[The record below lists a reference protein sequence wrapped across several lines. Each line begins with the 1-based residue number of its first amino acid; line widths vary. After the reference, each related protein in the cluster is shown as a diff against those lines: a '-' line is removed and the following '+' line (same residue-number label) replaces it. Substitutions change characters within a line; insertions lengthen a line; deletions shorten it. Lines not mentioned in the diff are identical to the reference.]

1 MKGTYFLCTLKADIL
16 VKKKN
21 QCVLTESI
29 YFFNQL
35 FRAKW
40 NKVYDSQKQN
50 PLWLV
55 WLSIIKIVCLNFRPD
70 TQVLKGRVTV
80 GNT

>member
-1 MKGTYFLCTLKADIL
+1 MKGTYFPCTLKADIL

-35 FRAKW
+35 FRAK
-40 NKVYDSQKQN
+40 
-50 PLWLV
+50 
-55 WLSIIKIVCLNFRPD
+55 
-70 TQVLKGRVTV
+70 
-80 GNT
+80 

>member
-35 FRAKW
+35 FRAK
-40 NKVYDSQKQN
+40 
-50 PLWLV
+50 
-55 WLSIIKIVCLNFRPD
+55 
-70 TQVLKGRVTV
+70 
-80 GNT
+80 